1 MARHIIINK
10 RCSVCLTGPHL
21 QMEHVLGTVP
31 PPPQNNTPETELSE
45 VTSRGE
51 PGQWIRGAN
60 HCGALRLFSV
70 KMKRSLVV
78 FIW

>member
-10 RCSVCLTGPHL
+10 QCSVCLTGPHL
-21 QMEHVLGTVP
+21 QMEHALGTVLP
-31 PPPQNNTPETELSE
+31 PSNTPETEMSE
-45 VTSRGE
+45 VTSPGE

-60 HCGALRLFSV
+60 HCGALRLFGV

-78 FIW
+78 FI